1 MIVLG
6 IILLILGYVL
16 KVSILETLGIVL
28 LVIGSVLWVLGS
40 VGRPVGGRRYWY

>member
-28 LVIGSVLWVLGS
+28 LVIGAVLWVLGS
-40 VGRPVGGRRYWY
+40 VGRTVGGRRYWY